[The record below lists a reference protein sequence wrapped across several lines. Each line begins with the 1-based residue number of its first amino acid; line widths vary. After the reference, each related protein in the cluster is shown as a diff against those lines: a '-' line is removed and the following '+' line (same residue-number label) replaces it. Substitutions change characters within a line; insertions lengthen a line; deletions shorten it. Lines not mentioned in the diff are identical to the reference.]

1 MSRVKKALSINVPTA
16 ARPGAQASAA
26 LKHQSFYGQEPWK
39 PGEIPAMRNGTRIIN
54 VPLDI
59 KAAPYREFFEV
70 EKPQNRGKGYELKMD
85 VEGNET
91 EFKRGRKV

>member
-1 MSRVKKALSINVPTA
+1 MSRVKKALSINVPTLLG
-16 ARPGAQASAA
+16 PEPVSAA

-59 KAAPYREFFEV
+59 KSAPYCEFFEV

-85 VEGNET
+85 VEGEET
-91 EFKRGRKV
+91 KFKRGRKV